1 MRKIRITALLI
12 AAMSLFA
19 AGCGAGGS
27 PKQQAGQ
34 AVPEKIIIQAP
45 VAPPTTPLFKM
56 IQGGS
61 LDGVKLEL
69 IIYKSV
75 EEATTR
81 IAKGEADFTVL
92 PLNVAAKLYNKQVDI
107 SLANV
112 STWGILYLLSTESQV
127 SEWQDLKGKELFVG
141 AQGSSPDV
149 LTQYFIWHNSENGMK
164 AGDIKLAYL
173 SSPEIAQ
180 LMING
185 LAKNVVLPEP
195 QATQVLMNNSRARV
209 VRDFYE
215 DWQLFEGQDA
225 RLPQAGMVV
234 RNEFA
239 AAYPKVVAGF
249 QNAYK
254 DAIEWTVANP
264 AAAAPLAVANMNI
277 AEKVFVGSM
286 ERTRMFF
293 NTGSQ
298 AREDVKKYL
307 SRLLDISPEMVGGK
321 LPDEKFYLAD

>member
-1 MRKIRITALLI
+1 MWKIRITALL
-12 AAMSLFA
+12 ALCAFLLV
-19 AGCGAGGS
+19 AGCGQSSSKKQES
-27 PKQQAGQ
+27 PAM
-34 AVPEKIIIQAP
+34 PEKIVIQAP
-45 VAPPTTPLFKM
+45 LAPPTTPLFKFAKDSTLN
-56 IQGGS
+56 GA
-61 LDGVKLEL
+61 KLEL

-112 STWGILYLLSTESQV
+112 STWGILYLLTTDSQV
-127 SEWQDLKGKELFVG
+127 SSWQDLKGKELYVG

-149 LTQYFIWHNSENGMK
+149 LTQYFISKNGMK

-173 SSPEIAQ
+173 TSPEIAQ

-185 LAKNVVLPEP
+185 LVKNAVLPEP
-195 QATQVLMNNSRARV
+195 QATQVIINNSQARV
-209 VRDFYE
+209 ARDFFA
-215 DWQLFEGQDA
+215 DWQAFEGKDA

-239 AAYPKVVAGF
+239 VSYPKAVSEF

-254 DAIEWTVANP
+254 SAIEWTAANP
-264 AAAAPLAVANMNI
+264 ADAAALAAANMNI
-277 AEKVFVGSM
+277 PAPVFVKSM
-286 ERTRMFF
+286 EKTRLFF
-293 NTGSQ
+293 ATGTEASG
-298 AREDVKKYL
+298 DVKTYL
-307 SRLLDISPEMVGGK
+307 SRLLDISPDMVGGK
-321 LPDEKFYLAD
+321 LPDEKFFLAD

>member
-1 MRKIRITALLI
+1 MWRIKIAALLTLI
-12 AAMSLFA
+12 AFLA

-27 PKQQAGQ
+27 KKQDTQAM
-34 AVPEKIIIQAP
+34 PEKIVIQAP
-45 VAPPTTPLFKM
+45 MGPPTTPLFKFAKE
-56 IQGGS
+56 GT
-61 LDGVKLEL
+61 LDGAKLEL
-69 IIYKSV
+69 IVYKSV

-112 STWGILYLLSTESQV
+112 STWGILYLLTTDRQAA
-127 SEWQDLKGKELFVG
+127 EWQDLKGKELYVG

-149 LTQYFIWHNSENGMK
+149 LTRYFMSKNGMK
-164 AGDIKLAYL
+164 AGDINLAYL

-185 LAKNVVLPEP
+185 LAKNAVLPEP
-195 QATQVLMNNSRARV
+195 QATQVLMKNDQARV
-209 VRDFYE
+209 ARDFYE
-215 DWQLFEGQDA
+215 DWQAFEGKEA

-239 AAYPKVVAGF
+239 RSYPKAVTEF

-254 DAIEWTVANP
+254 SAVEWTVAYP
-264 AAAAPLAVANMNI
+264 AEAAPLAVTNMNI
-277 AEKVFVGSM
+277 PAPVFIKSM
-286 ERTRMFF
+286 ENTRMFF
-293 NTGSQ
+293 ASGLE
-298 AREDVKKYL
+298 AREDVNIYL
-307 SRLLDISPEMVGGK
+307 SRLLDISPDMVGGK
-321 LPDEKFYLAD
+321 LPDENFFLAH